1 MVFAVRT
8 VPMNKFSSMVH
19 YIRFLKAPQLY
30 PVSSTRQVV
39 KALISIT
46 TDLGDDFLPNDVLLS
61 ANLIHCNGDAD
72 TINECQPALWKA
84 GMRVLRIEVEVDATR
99 SKDMRPL
106 SLLVETA
113 NRGPATLFEGLPLV
127 VLCETV
133 SCRSDVGGSTI
144 RKEISTRI
152 ERRFMLQPSN
162 MLSIFEDIGES
173 IARHIW

>member
-8 VPMNKFSSMVH
+8 VPKNKFSSMVH

-46 TDLGDDFLPNDVLLS
+46 TDLGDDFLPIDVLLR
-61 ANLIHCNGDAD
+61 AKLIHSNEDAD
-72 TINECQPALWKA
+72 TINECQAALWKA
-84 GMRVLRIEVEVDATR
+84 GMRVLRFEVEVDATR
-99 SKDMRPL
+99 SKNMRSL
-106 SLLVETA
+106 GLLVETA

-127 VLCETV
+127 VLCDIV

-144 RKEISTRI
+144 MKDVSTRV

-162 MLSIFEDIGES
+162 VLSILEDIGES